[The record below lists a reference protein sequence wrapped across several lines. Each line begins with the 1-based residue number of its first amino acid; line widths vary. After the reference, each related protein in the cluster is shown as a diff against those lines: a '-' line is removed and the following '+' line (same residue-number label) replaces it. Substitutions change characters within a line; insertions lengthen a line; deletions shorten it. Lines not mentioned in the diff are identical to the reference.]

1 MIDYNFY
8 SDHIE
13 VVCDGQVILDSRTCS
28 MSRILDELYYDFS
41 ISEYPTNSKSR
52 ENFDSLTSI
61 IATLSHPSS
70 LGDVDLVCIL
80 SNLFIIS
87 PRRNFGHFHVHFITS
102 K

>member
-1 MIDYNFY
+1 MTDYNFY

-13 VVCDGQVILDSRTCS
+13 VVCDGEVILDSRTSS

-41 ISEYPTNSKSR
+41 ISKYPTNSNSR
-52 ENFDSLTSI
+52 ENFDSLKSI

-70 LGDVDLVCIL
+70 LDDVDLASIL

-87 PRRNFGHFHVHFITS
+87 PRRNFGLFHVHFMTS